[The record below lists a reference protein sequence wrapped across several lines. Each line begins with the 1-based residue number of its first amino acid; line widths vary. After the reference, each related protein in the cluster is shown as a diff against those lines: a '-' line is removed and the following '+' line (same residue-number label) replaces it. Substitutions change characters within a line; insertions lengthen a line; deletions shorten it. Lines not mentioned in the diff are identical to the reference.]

1 VTHDHDPESAA
12 RRAPEMAV
20 VNALVELLHN
30 LGCSFEVSTVM
41 INGRADLW
49 EWKATWTRTLS
60 LPGYSRPFS
69 PLGARAPT
77 LAGVLRAVLDFEAK
91 FDADERARLAAREE
105 VPGGE
110 ASND

>member
-1 VTHDHDPESAA
+1 MTHDPESAA
-12 RRAPEMAV
+12 RRAPETDT
-20 VNALVELLHN
+20 VNALVVQLHR
-30 LGCSFEVSTVM
+30 LGCHFELSTVT
-41 INGRADLW
+41 INGRADSW

-91 FDADERARLAAREE
+91 YDADERARLATKEE
-105 VPGGE
+105 K
-110 ASND
+110 ADA